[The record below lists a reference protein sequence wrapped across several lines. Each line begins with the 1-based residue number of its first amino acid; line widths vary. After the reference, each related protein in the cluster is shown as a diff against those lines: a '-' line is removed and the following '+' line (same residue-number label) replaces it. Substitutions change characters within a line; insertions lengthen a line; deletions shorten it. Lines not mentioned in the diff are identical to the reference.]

1 MPEKTLH
8 AVADHGKI
16 TGDTVTGTA
25 GEAQRHFDALAA
37 AGIDVTDVF
46 VTLENEGV
54 EKFEKSWEELL
65 ESVDGQLKA
74 AAGS

>member
-1 MPEKTLH
+1 MPESTLH
-8 AVADHGKI
+8 AFADHGKI

-25 GEAQRHFDALAA
+25 GEARQLFDALSA
-37 AGIDVTDVF
+37 AGIDVADVF

-54 EKFEKSWEELL
+54 EKFEKSWLELL